1 MISVFEGGAYLIN
14 GAEIIPDGAEA
25 LSQVKAKT
33 GKETTKEASRQQTIA
48 STSLWSLTLRCTTVC
63 DVSAG

>member
-33 GKETTKEASRQQTIA
+33 GKETTKEASRDRK
-48 STSLWSLTLRCTTVC
+48 SV
-63 DVSAG
+63 V